1 VVQRLGRTTRSP
13 APALHVAQ
21 QPAPDARGAEPND
34 GNGVRLVYR
43 RLVTALTAA
52 GLLALAACSSG
63 GNSTAGSG
71 STAGSTTSTKK
82 MVVGVSLAGYSTDF
96 WAAYVK
102 YEAQYAKQLGLTLNG
117 PISANGDA
125 ATQASQ
131 IQTMI
136 NQHVNALLVNPVDSA
151 AISTSDALA
160 AKAHIPVVMMDVG
173 PTSGHI
179 YAVVRANNVLIG
191 QEACQY
197 IGTKA
202 HGTGTA
208 AVLEGDLASING
220 LDRANGFINCMKQHF
235 PKMKVLKYAT
245 LWDSTTA
252 VNDAQTALRAY
263 PDLKGIYSSFSGPD
277 QGIIA
282 AMHSAGAQ
290 KRVVLVETDGV
301 PAELGLIRAG
311 QLNAAVSQPV
321 NGYALYGLTYAKDA
335 ILGRPAPAVGTTT
348 SHGSKIVN
356 LNGSPEDALPS
367 TFVIKSNVTTPT
379 LWGNTYK
386 SGS

>member
-1 VVQRLGRTTRSP
+1 M
-13 APALHVAQ
+13 H
-21 QPAPDARGAEPND
+21 
-34 GNGVRLVYR
+34 R

-52 GLLALAACSSG
+52 SLLGLAALAGCSSSSSSSSSS
-63 GNSTAGSG
+63 STSSTSTSSPAAG
-71 STAGSTTSTKK
+71 STAAAASKK

-96 WAAYVK
+96 WAAYVQ
-102 YEAQYAKQLGLTLNG
+102 YEAAYAKQLGLTLDG

-131 IQTMI
+131 IQSMI

-151 AISTSDALA
+151 AISTTDALA

-173 PTSGHI
+173 PTSGNI
-179 YAVVRANNVLIG
+179 YAVVRADNLLIG
-191 QEACQY
+191 KEACQY
-197 IGTKA
+197 IGNQA

-220 LDRANGFINCMKQHF
+220 LDRANGFINCMKQQF

-245 LWDSTTA
+245 KWDSATA
-252 VNDAQTALRAY
+252 VDDAQTAVRAY
-263 PDLKGIYSSFSGPD
+263 PDLKGIYTSFSGPD

-282 AMHSAGAQ
+282 AIHSAGAQ
-290 KRVVLVETDGV
+290 NRVVLVETDGV
-301 PAELGLIRAG
+301 PKELTLIRSG

-335 ILGRPAPAVGTTT
+335 IEGMPAPSVGSTT
-348 SHGSKIVN
+348 SHGSTIVN

-367 TFVIKSNVTTPT
+367 IFITKANVGSTA
-379 LWGNTYK
+379 LWGNTYTP
-386 SGS
+386 SS

>member
-1 VVQRLGRTTRSP
+1 MK
-13 APALHVAQ
+13 
-21 QPAPDARGAEPND
+21 
-34 GNGVRLVYR
+34 R

-52 GLLALAACSSG
+52 GLLVVAGCGSSG
-63 GNSTAGSG
+63 TSTSSGATSSASG
-71 STAGSTTSTKK
+71 SATAAKK
-82 MVVGVSLAGYSTDF
+82 MVIGVSLAGYSTDF

-102 YEAQYAKQLGLTLNG
+102 YESTYAKHLGLTLDG

-125 ATQASQ
+125 ATQSAQ

-173 PTSGHI
+173 PASGHI
-179 YAVVRANNVLIG
+179 YAVVRADNVLIG
-191 QEACQY
+191 QEACQH
-197 IGTKA
+197 IGTQA

-220 LDRANGFINCMKQHF
+220 LDRANGFINCMKQHY
-235 PKMKVLKYAT
+235 PKMQVLKYAT
-245 LWDSTTA
+245 KWDSTTA
-252 VNDAQTALRAY
+252 VDDAQTAIRAY
-263 PDLKGIYSSFSGPD
+263 PNLKGIYSSFSGPD
-277 QGIIA
+277 QGILA
-282 AMHSAGAQ
+282 AIHSAGAQ
-290 KRVVLVETDGV
+290 NRVALVETDGV

-311 QLNAAVSQPV
+311 QLNAVVSQPV
-321 NGYALYGLTYAKDA
+321 NGYALWGLTYAKDA
-335 ILGRPAPAVGTTT
+335 IKGLPAPAVGTTT
-348 SHGSKIVN
+348 SHGSKVVN

-367 TFVIKSNVTTPT
+367 TFVTKTNAGSST

-386 SGS
+386 PAS

>member
-1 VVQRLGRTTRSP
+1 
-13 APALHVAQ
+13 
-21 QPAPDARGAEPND
+21 
-34 GNGVRLVYR
+34 
-43 RLVTALTAA
+43 
-52 GLLALAACSSG
+52 
-63 GNSTAGSG
+63 
-71 STAGSTTSTKK
+71 

-96 WAAYVK
+96 WAAYVN
-102 YEAQYAKQLGLTLNG
+102 YEATFAKQLGLTLDG

-179 YAVVRANNVLIG
+179 YAVVRANNLLIG

-197 IGTKA
+197 IGKA
-202 HGTGTA
+202 AGGTGTA

-220 LDRANGFINCMKQHF
+220 LDRANGFTDCMKQNF
-235 PKMKVLKYAT
+235 PKMQVLKYAT
-245 LWDSTTA
+245 LWDSATA
-252 VNDAQTALRAY
+252 VNDAQTAIRAY
-263 PDLKGIYSSFSGPD
+263 PNLKGIYSSFSGPD

-282 AMHSAGAQ
+282 AIHSAGAQ
-290 KRVVLVETDGV
+290 NRVLLVETDGV

-311 QLNAAVSQPV
+311 QLAAVVSQPV

-335 ILGRPAPAVGTTT
+335 IEGMPAPTVGSTT
-348 SHGSKIVN
+348 SHGSAIVN

-367 TFVIKSNVTTPT
+367 TFVTKVNVSDTS
-379 LWGNTYK
+379 LWGNSFK
-386 SGS
+386 SS

>member
-1 VVQRLGRTTRSP
+1 M
-13 APALHVAQ
+13 H
-21 QPAPDARGAEPND
+21 
-34 GNGVRLVYR
+34 R

-52 GLLALAACSSG
+52 SLLGLAALAGCSSSSS
-63 GNSTAGSG
+63 STSSTSTSSPAAG
-71 STAGSTTSTKK
+71 STAAAASKK

-96 WAAYVK
+96 WAAYVQ
-102 YEAQYAKQLGLTLNG
+102 YEAAYAKQLGLTLDG

-131 IQTMI
+131 IQSMI

-151 AISTSDALA
+151 AISTTDALA

-173 PTSGHI
+173 PTSGNI
-179 YAVVRANNVLIG
+179 YAVVRADNLLIG
-191 QEACQY
+191 KEACQY
-197 IGTKA
+197 IGNQA

-220 LDRANGFINCMKQHF
+220 LDRANGFINCMKQQF

-245 LWDSTTA
+245 KWDSATA
-252 VNDAQTALRAY
+252 VDDAQTAVRAY
-263 PDLKGIYSSFSGPD
+263 PDLKGIYTSFSGPD

-282 AMHSAGAQ
+282 AIHSAGAQ
-290 KRVVLVETDGV
+290 NRVVLVETDGV
-301 PAELGLIRAG
+301 PKELTLIRSG

-335 ILGRPAPAVGTTT
+335 IEGMPAPSVGSTT
-348 SHGSKIVN
+348 SHGSTIVN

-367 TFVIKSNVTTPT
+367 IFVTKANVADSS

-386 SGS
+386 AG

>member
-1 VVQRLGRTTRSP
+1 M
-13 APALHVAQ
+13 
-21 QPAPDARGAEPND
+21 
-34 GNGVRLVYR
+34 
-43 RLVTALTAA
+43 TAA
-52 GLLALAACSSG
+52 GLLGLAVLAGCSSSSSSASG
-63 GNSTAGSG
+63 PTSSTSASTAAS
-71 STAGSTTSTKK
+71 KK

-96 WAAYVK
+96 WAAYVQ
-102 YEAQYAKQLGLTLNG
+102 YEATYAKQLGLTLDG

-136 NQHVNALLVNPVDSA
+136 NSHVSALLVNPVDSA

-197 IGTKA
+197 IGKQA
-202 HGTGTA
+202 NGTGTA

-220 LDRANGFINCMKQHF
+220 LDRANGFINCKKQEF
-235 PKMKVLKYAT
+235 PKMKVLTYAT
-245 LWDSTTA
+245 LWDSATA
-252 VNDAQTALRAY
+252 VDDAQTAVRAY
-263 PDLKGIYSSFSGPD
+263 SNLKGIYCSFSGPD

-282 AMHSAGAQ
+282 AIRSAGAQ
-290 KRVVLVETDGV
+290 SRVTLVETDGV
-301 PAELGLIRAG
+301 PQELSLISSG
-311 QLNAAVSQPV
+311 QLSAVVSQPV
-321 NGYALYGLTYAKDA
+321 NGYALWGLTYAKDA
-335 ILGRPAPAVGTTT
+335 IEGLAAPAVGSTT
-348 SHGSKIVN
+348 SHGSAIVN

-367 TFVIKSNVTTPT
+367 TFVTKANVGDAA
-379 LWGNTYK
+379 LWGNSYK
-386 SGS
+386 QAG

>member
-1 VVQRLGRTTRSP
+1 
-13 APALHVAQ
+13 
-21 QPAPDARGAEPND
+21 
-34 GNGVRLVYR
+34 
-43 RLVTALTAA
+43 
-52 GLLALAACSSG
+52 
-63 GNSTAGSG
+63 
-71 STAGSTTSTKK
+71 

-96 WAAYVK
+96 WAAYVQ
-102 YEAQYAKQLGLTLNG
+102 YEATYAKQLGLTLDG

-136 NQHVNALLVNPVDSA
+136 NSHVSALLVNPVDSA

-197 IGTKA
+197 IGKQA
-202 HGTGTA
+202 NGTGTA

-220 LDRANGFINCMKQHF
+220 LDRANGFINCMKQEF
-235 PKMKVLKYAT
+235 PKMKVLTYAT
-245 LWDSTTA
+245 LWDSATA
-252 VNDAQTALRAY
+252 VDDAQTAVRAY
-263 PDLKGIYSSFSGPD
+263 SNLKGIYCSFSGPD

-282 AMHSAGAQ
+282 AIRSAGAQ
-290 KRVVLVETDGV
+290 SRVTLVETDGV
-301 PAELGLIRAG
+301 PQELSLISSG
-311 QLNAAVSQPV
+311 QLSAVVSQPV
-321 NGYALYGLTYAKDA
+321 NGYALWGLTYAKDA
-335 ILGRPAPAVGTTT
+335 IEGLAAPAVGSTT
-348 SHGSKIVN
+348 SHGSAIVN

-367 TFVIKSNVTTPT
+367 TFVTKANVGDAA
-379 LWGNTYK
+379 LWGNSYK
-386 SGS
+386 QAG

>member
-1 VVQRLGRTTRSP
+1 M
-13 APALHVAQ
+13 
-21 QPAPDARGAEPND
+21 
-34 GNGVRLVYR
+34 
-43 RLVTALTAA
+43 TAA
-52 GLLALAACSSG
+52 GLLGMAVLAGCGSST
-63 GNSTAGSG
+63 SSG
-71 STAGSTTSTKK
+71 STSGASASTAADKK

-102 YEAQYAKQLGLTLNG
+102 YEATYAKRLGLTLNG

-125 ATQASQ
+125 ATQSAQ

-136 NQHVNALLVNPVDSA
+136 NQHVSALLVNPVDSA
-151 AISTSDALA
+151 AISTTDALA

-173 PTSGHI
+173 PTTGHI

-197 IGTKA
+197 IGKQA
-202 HGTGTA
+202 GGAGTA

-220 LDRANGFINCMKQHF
+220 LDRANGFIDCMKQSF
-235 PKMKVLKYAT
+235 PKMHVLKYAT
-245 LWDSTTA
+245 MWDSATA
-252 VNDAQTALRAY
+252 VNDAQTAIRAY

-277 QGIIA
+277 QGILA
-282 AMHSAGAQ
+282 AIHSAGAQ

-301 PAELGLIRAG
+301 PAELQLISAG
-311 QLNAAVSQPV
+311 QLAATVSQPV
-321 NGYALYGLTYAKDA
+321 NGYALWGLTYAKDA
-335 ILGRPAPAVGTTT
+335 IKGTPSPTVGTTT
-348 SHGSKIVN
+348 SHGSSIVN

-367 TFVIKSNVTTPT
+367 IFVTKANVANTA

-386 SGS
+386 AG

>member
-1 VVQRLGRTTRSP
+1 
-13 APALHVAQ
+13 
-21 QPAPDARGAEPND
+21 
-34 GNGVRLVYR
+34 VRLVNR
-43 RLVTALTAA
+43 RWVTALTAA
-52 GLLALAACSSG
+52 GLLALAGCSSSGNTASSG
-63 GNSTAGSG
+63 GGGSSASASTAAS
-71 STAGSTTSTKK
+71 KK

-102 YEAQYAKQLGLTLNG
+102 YEAAYAKQLGLTLDG

-191 QEACQY
+191 QEACLY
-197 IGTKA
+197 IGAKA
-202 HGTGTA
+202 HGTGSA

-235 PKMKVLKYAT
+235 PKMQVLKYAT

-282 AMHSAGAQ
+282 AMHAAGVQ
-290 KRVVLVETDGV
+290 NRVALVETDGV
-301 PAELGLIRAG
+301 PAELALIRAG
-311 QLNAAVSQPV
+311 QLSAAVSQPV

-335 ILGRPAPAVGTTT
+335 ILGHAAPVVGTTT
-348 SHGSKIVN
+348 SHGSTIVD

-367 TFVIKSNVTTPT
+367 TFVTKANVGDPS